1 MINER
6 PNPDKLLA
14 QIQKEEEQLT
24 RGHFKIFL
32 GYAAGV
38 GKTFAMLEAAHQ
50 RQAEGVDVVVGIVE
64 THGRQETEALLAGL
78 EIIPR
83 KSLEYRL
90 IQLTELDVDSVLVRR
105 PQLVLIDELAHSNAP
120 GSRHPKRYLDVE
132 ELLSAGIDVYTTLN
146 IQHLESLNDVVSQ
159 ITGVL
164 IHETVPDRVIDEATE
179 IELVDLPPDELLN
192 RLEDGKVYI
201 PEQAA
206 RAIQKFFRKGN
217 LTALR
222 ELSLR
227 RAAERVDDQ
236 MTDYME
242 TRCHSRSVACSRTL
256 ISLHQ
261 PQLLG

>member
-201 PEQAA
+201 P
-206 RAIQKFFRKGN
+206 
-217 LTALR
+217 
-222 ELSLR
+222 
-227 RAAERVDDQ
+227 
-236 MTDYME
+236 
-242 TRCHSRSVACSRTL
+242 
-256 ISLHQ
+256 
-261 PQLLG
+261 